1 MDSINL
7 NEVHKFLLEIVPKCG
22 DVCNFFELLLPVCF
36 RNNFE
41 AFLKTKTFL
50 LNKAYDRE

>member
-22 DVCNFFELLLPVCF
+22 DVCNFLELLLPVCF

-41 AFLKTKTFL
+41 AFLNISFK
-50 LNKAYDRE
+50 